1 MKHTEKQIL
10 EITKKTLKGIFK
22 DLYKESDIEKIVFEK
37 NEELIRG
44 ELAGKNHPCWV
55 AIIKSLFDSVDFLVI
70 SDDTGEPLYIQ
81 GKYTTLEIEK
91 DQEGNYYRKE
101 N

>member
-10 EITKKTLKGIFK
+10 EITKKTLKEIFK
-22 DLYKESDIEKIVFEK
+22 DLYKESDIEQVVYNGNK
-37 NEELIRG
+37 ELIRG
-44 ELAGKNHPCWV
+44 ENTGKNHPCWV

-70 SDDTGEPLYIQ
+70 SDETGEPLYIQ
-81 GKYTTLEIEK
+81 GKYTTSEIEK

>member
-44 ELAGKNHPCWV
+44 KNTGKNHPCWV

-70 SDDTGEPLYIQ
+70 SDETGEPLYIQ
-81 GKYTTLEIEK
+81 GKYTTSEIEK

>member
-10 EITKKTLKGIFK
+10 EITKKTLKEIFK

-44 ELAGKNHPCWV
+44 ELTGKNHPCWV

-70 SDDTGEPLYIQ
+70 SDETGEPLYIQ
-81 GKYTTLEIEK
+81 GKYTTSEIEK